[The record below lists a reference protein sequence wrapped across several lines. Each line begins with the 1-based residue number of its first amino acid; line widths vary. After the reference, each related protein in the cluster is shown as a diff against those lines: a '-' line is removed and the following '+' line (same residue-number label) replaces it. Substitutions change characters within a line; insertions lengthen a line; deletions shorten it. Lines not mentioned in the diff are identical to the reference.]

1 MRLGYFT
8 MPMHPLNRDYTT
20 TLKQDRETIILCDA
34 LGYHDAFVGEHLT
47 DTAENI
53 TNSMLFLA
61 TLIHAT
67 DNIILGTGTSNLT
80 HTHPVHIATNAAM
93 LDHMSEGR
101 FILGVSPGT
110 LMSDREVLGILDEDI
125 NKMFADAIDVIM
137 AIWGRDAPYK
147 IDFPNNRWNVTTEQS
162 FDPAHGTGI
171 MPKPYQKPH
180 PEIVG
185 TVVAPFSKGI
195 IEMGK
200 RGFHPISANFLID
213 KWVASHWDN
222 YVQGCETAGQPAD
235 SAHWRVART
244 VFVND
249 DHAIAKAYG
258 NTDERSPYR
267 FYYGQLLYKLSKY
280 NRQGVFKRDRN
291 ESNDTL
297 TIDRIVDDL
306 VICGDVESV
315 VEQLLAF
322 RETIGPFG
330 ELIIAGMDW
339 VDESLTKRSLQLMA
353 EEVMPRVNATIGE
366 SWERRVAVS
375 GGAPS
380 NAAS

>member
-8 MPMHPLNRDYTT
+8 MPMHPLNPDYTT
-20 TLKQDRETIILCDA
+20 TLKQDRKTIILCDA

-47 DTAENI
+47 DMAENI
-53 TNSMLFLA
+53 SNSMLFLA

-67 DNIILGTGTSNLT
+67 DNIILRTDTSNLT
-80 HTHPVHIATNAAM
+80 HTHPGHIATNAAM
-93 LDHMSEGR
+93 FDHMSEDR
-101 FILGVSPGT
+101 SILAVSPGT
-110 LMSDREVLGILDEDI
+110 RMLDREILGILDEDI
-125 NKMFADAIDVIM
+125 NKMFADSVDVIM
-137 AIWGRDAPYK
+137 AIWDRDAPYK
-147 IDFPNNRWNVTTEQS
+147 IDFPNNRWTVTAEQS

-171 MPKPYQKPH
+171 MPKPYQKTH
-180 PEIVG
+180 QEIVG
-185 TVVAPFSKGI
+185 TEVAPFSKGV

-222 YVQGCETAGQPAD
+222 YVQGCKTAGQPAD
-235 SAHWRVART
+235 PAHWRVAHT

-258 NTDERSPYR
+258 NTDERSTYR
-267 FYYGQLLYKLSKY
+267 FYYGQPLCKLPKY
-280 NRQGVFKRDRN
+280 GLPGVFKRERN
-291 ESNDTL
+291 ELNDTL

-315 VEQLLAF
+315 MEQLLAF

-330 ELIIAGMDW
+330 DLIIAGIDW
-339 VDESLTKRSLQLMA
+339 VDEGLSKRSLQLMA
-353 EEVMPRVNATIGE
+353 V
-366 SWERRVAVS
+366 
-375 GGAPS
+375 
-380 NAAS
+380 